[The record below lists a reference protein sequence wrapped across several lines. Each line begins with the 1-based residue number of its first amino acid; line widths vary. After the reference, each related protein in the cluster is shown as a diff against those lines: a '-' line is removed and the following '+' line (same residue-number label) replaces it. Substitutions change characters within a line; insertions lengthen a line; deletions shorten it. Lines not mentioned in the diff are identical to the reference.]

1 MAIKSNHPYL
11 CTEFETPSF
20 DKIRYFIVKD
30 NGGEI
35 LKLLRGQFFMAH
47 PLYYLCLFVAHAGS
61 TPGRTKSTTKIKCG
75 FVLFSLDFEDKD

>member
-47 PLYYLCLFVAHAGS
+47 PLYYLCLFVAHAVS
-61 TPGRTKSTTKIKCG
+61 TPGRTKSTKDSKCN
-75 FVLFSLDFEDKD
+75 FVVFFLGCKDKV